1 MPLFSPSESDNR
13 LLNEFF
19 LYVLEDFHTCQSL
32 GELKFTSDDPEFI
45 KEAVERVYLAI
56 PATAT
61 TPELP
66 ATRAFSRE
74 LVAYIAAF
82 LPVATYY
89 KASDSRTG
97 GLCDNQYTVTLET
110 LTKTPDEKFSAY
122 LVRKIQG
129 WFRRWATPRPNV
141 TPAAAAA
148 AASGGGGS
156 VAATPGRSDALVYT
170 ASSDEEET
178 EAGGTQAERT
188 SPSLQMETMA
198 PGPAPA
204 AGKAA

>member
-1 MPLFSPSESDNR
+1 M
-13 LLNEFF
+13 
-19 LYVLEDFHTCQSL
+19 LEDFHTCQSL

-110 LTKTPDEKFSAY
+110 LTKTTDEKFCAY

-129 WFRRWATPRPNV
+129 WFRRWATPRPDV
-141 TPAAAAA
+141 APAAAAA

-156 VAATPGRSDALVYT
+156 AAATPGRTGRPEYA
-170 ASSDEEET
+170 ASNDEEVPG
-178 EAGGTQAERT
+178 AGGAPAGPT
-188 SPSLQMETMA
+188 SPILELASLPD
-198 PGPAPA
+198 PGRA
-204 AGKAA
+204 

>member
-1 MPLFSPSESDNR
+1 MPLFCPSESTNR

-45 KEAVERVYLAI
+45 KEAVERVYVAI

-74 LVAYIAAF
+74 LVAYIAAS

-89 KASDSRTG
+89 KAGDSRIG

-110 LTKTPDEKFSAY
+110 LTKANLNDEKFCAY

-129 WFRRWATPRPNV
+129 WFRRWATPRPDV
-141 TPAAAAA
+141 APAAAAA

-156 VAATPGRSDALVYT
+156 AAATPGRSDAPEYAV
-170 ASSDEEET
+170 SSDEEEP
-178 EAGGTQAERT
+178 EAGVTQAERT
-188 SPSLQMETMA
+188 
-198 PGPAPA
+198 
-204 AGKAA
+204 